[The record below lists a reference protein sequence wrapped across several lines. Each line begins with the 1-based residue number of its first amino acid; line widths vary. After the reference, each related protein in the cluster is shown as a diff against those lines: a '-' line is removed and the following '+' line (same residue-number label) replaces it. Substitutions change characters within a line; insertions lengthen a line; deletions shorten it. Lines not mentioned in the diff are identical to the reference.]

1 MAKRMYHIMTPQHW
15 QPNVVDQVRSGAA
28 NVLQALNEMD
38 HITVPTQQ
46 IPLST
51 HHFPQP
57 LDNVNIVIGHRE
69 GCGLH

>member
-1 MAKRMYHIMTPQHW
+1 MFLASCLLENPKRL
-15 QPNVVDQVRSGAA
+15 AE